1 MDKFAIALVVAA
13 AMLSSGA
20 GFAYAKDPPKGK
32 SVVKCETTKVCI
44 DDWLKAIL
52 DGKGASES
60 GGLCINIVTCKI
72 EVTR

>member
-1 MDKFAIALVVAA
+1 MGRFAVALVVAT

-20 GFAYAKDPPKGK
+20 GFAYAKDPPKEK

-44 DDWLKAIL
+44 DAWLKAIL
-52 DGKGASES
+52 NGNGVSRA
-60 GGLCINIVTCKI
+60 GGMCINIVTCRI